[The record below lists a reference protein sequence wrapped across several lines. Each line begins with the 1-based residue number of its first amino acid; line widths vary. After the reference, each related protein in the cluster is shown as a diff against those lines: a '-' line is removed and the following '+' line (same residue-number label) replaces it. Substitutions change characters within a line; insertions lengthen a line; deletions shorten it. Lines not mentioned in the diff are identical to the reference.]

1 MSSTNVF
8 IFSNTI
14 TLVNTL
20 QERLI
25 YARKLRGFSQA
36 ELAKRAKCRQS
47 TIGNI
52 ESGLRKTL
60 RDLVGVA
67 RALDVSPDWLADGR
81 GTAPTADQRSP
92 SSEANGLRYQ
102 THDEAMGN
110 LNRALPLDTPNNHN
124 LAGFDPITREAVM
137 VLSSLSMAQK
147 QAAVAAL
154 KTFVGLLNP
163 PADGHSLSMAA

>member
-1 MSSTNVF
+1 M
-8 IFSNTI
+8 
-14 TLVNTL
+14 VNTL

-36 ELAKRAKCRQS
+36 ELARRAKCRQS

-67 RALDVSPDWLADGR
+67 RALDVTPDWLADGR
-81 GTAPTADQRSP
+81 G
-92 SSEANGLRYQ
+92 
-102 THDEAMGN
+102 
-110 LNRALPLDTPNNHN
+110 ALPFTVDSPIYTGSNRYATHHEAFGDAHKGLPLEEKRNPDLSGLDAP
-124 LAGFDPITREAVM
+124 TREAVII
-137 VLSSLSMAQK
+137 LSNLPMAHK
-147 QAAVAAL
+147 QAALAAL

-163 PADGHSLSMAA
+163 PGDGQSLSMAA